1 MDIVT
6 QGLLGGTMA
15 LAGARRQEARLAVL
29 IGFASGLLAD
39 ADALIKSPDDPLLT
53 IEFHRHFTHSLFFI
67 PFGAAIAAIVLWPFL
82 RKKIAPGRL
91 YLYALLGYGTSGFLD
106 SCTSY
111 GTHWLWPL
119 SDERIA
125 WSIISIFD
133 PLFSFI
139 LIFALIYGIKGAQP
153 KAARV
158 GLLLAGSYLAVGIF
172 QHHQAEH
179 AAHQLAQQRGHV
191 ITRHVVKPTVANLVL
206 WRSVYESEGHFFVD
220 AIRTSPFTRP
230 RIYPGGQVAKFDAE
244 RDLPELETGS
254 AVEHD
259 ISRFVHF
266 SDDFVAKDPSRHDVL
281 IDVRYSMLPTS
292 LKPLWGIEMPLHS
305 QHRHSRFVA
314 YRELSATARNQF
326 LTMLAGGE
334 LQ

>member
-15 LAGARRQEARLAVL
+15 LAGARRHEARFAVL

-53 IEFHRHFTHSLFFI
+53 IEFHRHFTHSLLFI
-67 PFGAAIAAIVLWPFL
+67 PFGAAIAALVLWPFL
-82 RKKIAPGRL
+82 RNHIAPRRL
-91 YLYALLGYGTSGFLD
+91 YLFALLGYATSGFLD

-133 PLFSFI
+133 PLFSAI
-139 LIFALIYGIKGAQP
+139 LILALIYGIKKAQP
-153 KAARV
+153 AAARV
-158 GLLLAGSYLAVGIF
+158 GLLLAGSYLFLGVF
-172 QHHQAEH
+172 QHHQAEQ
-179 AAHQLAQQRGHV
+179 AAHQLAELRGHPV
-191 ITRHVVKPTVANLVL
+191 VRHVVKPTMGNLIL
-206 WRSVYESEGHFFVD
+206 WRSIYESEGHFHVD
-220 AIRTSPFTRP
+220 AIRIPPFATP
-230 RIYPGGQVAKFDAE
+230 RIYPGGEVAKFDAI
-244 RDLPELETGS
+244 RDLPELKAGS

-266 SDDFVAKDPSRHDVL
+266 SDDFVAKDPSRHDLL

-292 LKPLWGIEMPLHS
+292 LKPLWGIEMPLDA

-314 YRELSATARNQF
+314 YRELSATARKQF
-326 LTMLAGGE
+326 FTMLTGGE
-334 LQ
+334 LK